1 KEYEMVVR
9 RLYELAP
16 SSELAEQVAV
26 YLFKEGKENEAI
38 EKFNEAIEMETDA
51 DKKGS
56 LCLNIARILRS
67 QNKFSQ
73 SRTYAYK
80 ALDYKPSWGEPYLL
94 I

>member
-1 KEYEMVVR
+1 
-9 RLYELAP
+9 
-16 SSELAEQVAV
+16 
-26 YLFKEGKENEAI
+26 
-38 EKFNEAIEMETDA
+38 METDA

-80 ALDYKPSWGEPYLL
+80 ALDYKPSWENPICSLA
-94 I
+94 ICMPPVVRFVARNWF